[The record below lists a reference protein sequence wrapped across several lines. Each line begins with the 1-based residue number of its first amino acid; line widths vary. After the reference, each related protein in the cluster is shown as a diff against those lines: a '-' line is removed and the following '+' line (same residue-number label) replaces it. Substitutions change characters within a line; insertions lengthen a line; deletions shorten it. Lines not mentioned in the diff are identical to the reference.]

1 MQLTEKLMMQ
11 RLNFRKEGRPTADQ
25 YNYTEF
31 VGSDAFS
38 EFRSHLPVGSAAPD
52 FTGIDLATGQ
62 SRNLADYWATKDV
75 LIEFG
80 SFT

>member
-1 MQLTEKLMMQ
+1 MDAVT
-11 RLNFRKEGRPTADQ
+11 DQ
-25 YNYTEF
+25 YNYREF
-31 VGSDAFS
+31 VSTDNFS
-38 EFRSHLPVGSAAPD
+38 GFRGHLPVGSTAPD

-62 SRNLADYWATKDV
+62 PAALADHWAKKDV